1 MSQEPFGGE
10 VEVNCLVCEAVIPM
24 ARLKVVPDAKLCV
37 ACQEKVER
45 GRFDLNAYLLNKAG
59 VVEEAEP
66 KPLEVQEDRL
76 VVGAW
81 SGGFVEVASQS
92 GQLRSLLREGKKEE
106 AKALIQA
113 MPVEAQAALIVVDE
127 DPEEALSITGMDG
140 LGNPGYNTAVVSL
153 LPTEMLTG
161 LISYDGEE
169 KRFNSRLIQAMT
181 PGTFS
186 RTVSETLEPMDN
198 AEARAAVTWEWL
210 EALAT
215 LTDVNKRAELLCGV
229 DIDVLEEALITRIH
243 HFNLNKVIGSVE
255 IDGSSWNVDMFRLFS
270 EDSAVGAVPSKI
282 IDDPKVGS
290 VVDALYEAAPHVL
303 SAMVRGAYER
313 QFDGWEDLE

>member
-10 VEVNCLVCEAVIPM
+10 VEVNCLVCEAVIPV

-45 GRFDLNAYLLNKAG
+45 GRLDLNAYLLNKAG

-81 SGGFVEVASQS
+81 SGGFLEVASQS

-215 LTDVNKRAELLCGV
+215 LHDVNKRAELLRGV
-229 DIDVLEEALITRIH
+229 DSALLEEALITRIH
-243 HFNLNKVIGSVE
+243 LFDLNKIVHASDVGGFSV
-255 IDGSSWNVDMFRLFS
+255 GVSMYQLFS
-270 EDSAVGAVPSKI
+270 ESSGASVLPSGF
-282 IDDPKVGS
+282 IDDPKVGHVMDS
-290 VVDALYEAAPHVL
+290 LYEAAPEVMG
-303 SAMVRGAYER
+303 AIMRGAHER